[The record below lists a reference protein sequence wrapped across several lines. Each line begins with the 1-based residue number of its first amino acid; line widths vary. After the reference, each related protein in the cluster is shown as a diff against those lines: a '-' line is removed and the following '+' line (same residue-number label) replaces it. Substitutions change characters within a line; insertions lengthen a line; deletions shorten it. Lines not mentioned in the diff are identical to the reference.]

1 MCIRDRPNV
10 PENYVHRI
18 GRTARA
24 GASGIAIAF
33 CSMTEMKDFLA
44 IERKIKLNIEVA
56 GGVRWEKVP
65 DENIRRKSRGRRN
78 KNFNKEMINGVDA
91 KDFSRNGP
99 NSKDGESLQFKRK
112 KKKRRS
118 GVRIKKKAS

>member
-1 MCIRDRPNV
+1 
-10 PENYVHRI
+10 
-18 GRTARA
+18 
-24 GASGIAIAF
+24 
-33 CSMTEMKDFLA
+33 MTEMKDFLA

-65 DENIRRKSRGRRN
+65 DENVRRKSRGRRN
-78 KNFNKEMINGVDA
+78 KNFNKEMINGVDT

>member
-1 MCIRDRPNV
+1 
-10 PENYVHRI
+10 
-18 GRTARA
+18 
-24 GASGIAIAF
+24 
-33 CSMTEMKDFLA
+33 
-44 IERKIKLNIEVA
+44 
-56 GGVRWEKVP
+56 
-65 DENIRRKSRGRRN
+65 
-78 KNFNKEMINGVDA
+78 MINGVDT